1 MKLFTK
7 AVATSAA
14 AVAISFAGAG
24 IASAQ
29 DAPTTTPVASE
40 TTTPVAT
47 DTTTPAANDTTTPVK
62 ETATVTVTPTEDASS
77 KPSTIKDWIAVF
89 TAIIGALGT
98 VLAFASKYFKLPF

>member
-29 DAPTTTPVASE
+29 VAPTTTPVAS
-40 TTTPVAT
+40 A
-47 DTTTPAANDTTTPVK
+47 TTTPAASATTTPAK
-62 ETATVTVTPTEDASS
+62 DTVTVTATPTEDASS